1 MKSKKGTGIF
11 DYLIEKAV
19 NGLFFRSPRAVR
31 PKCSFTPAR
40 LGRLDVIVFSLPLF
54 IRQQIVSPH

>member
-11 DYLIEKAV
+11 DYFIEKAV
-19 NGLFFRSPRAVR
+19 NGLFFGSPRAVR
-31 PKCSFTPAR
+31 PQCICIPAR
-40 LGRLDVIVFSLPLF
+40 LSWLDVIVFSLPLF